1 MGKISQISN
10 NMPHTSA
17 KKKISRNTISRLS
30 LYLREL
36 TRLEQEGKKAISSSE
51 LADLTDLTDTQVRK
65 DLSSF
70 GQFGI
75 SGTGYEVSR
84 LKETVRNI
92 LGKDKPLDV
101 ILIGAGNLGMALLS
115 YPAFREQGFVI
126 KAAFDID
133 TRKIGNKT
141 SEIEIQDIE
150 KIQDFLKKE
159 KVKIAIL
166 AVPAFSAQKITD
178 MLVNCG
184 IKCIL
189 NFAPIILK
197 VPEEALVSNVDLSKE
212 LEALSYFLKTTE

>member
-1 MGKISQISN
+1 MSQ
-10 NMPHTSA
+10 TS
-17 KKKISRNTISRLS
+17 KSKKISRNTISRLS
-30 LYLREL
+30 LYLREI

-51 LADLTDLTDTQVRK
+51 LAELTDLTDTQVRK
-65 DLSSF
+65 DLSHF

-75 SGTGYEVSR
+75 SGTGYEVPK
-84 LKETVRNI
+84 LKETIRNI
-92 LGKDKPLDV
+92 LGKDKSLDV

-115 YPAFREQGFVI
+115 YPAFREQGFSI

-141 SEIEIQDIE
+141 SEVEICDVE

-159 KVKIAIL
+159 KIKIAIL

-178 MLVNCG
+178 TLVGSG

-189 NFAPIILK
+189 NFAPIVLK
-197 VPEEALVSNVDLSKE
+197 VSEEVLVSNVDLSKE
-212 LEALSYFLKTTE
+212 LEVLSYFLKIAE